1 MKRTLF
7 SALLC
12 LLPAGIAWADGAVY
26 AMTNAL
32 GNNMIAAYHRA
43 ANGNLTQMQMIAT
56 KGGGSGLQLGGVDS
70 LGSAGGLQLDP
81 SHRLLFAVNTE
92 SSKENN
98 GSGAY
103 NSDCQQGSISSFLV
117 SPNGMLT
124 FVSKVPS
131 GGLFPNSLTVRS
143 LGSAGRGRNRGED
156 PGPSDLLYV
165 LNAGGPGNCNVSPN
179 ITGFEVD
186 GTGHMTP
193 ITAALDI
200 FPGSPTGSGANCS
213 PESAAGFAGL
223 TGAPVADFA
232 CGLNPP
238 SFPRSPAH
246 VKFTP
251 QGDQLIVT
259 VKGTNTIYIFPIGT
273 DGRAENPA
281 LSPSTLPALPSFFG
295 LTFDKHGH
303 MLVTELFGSNTSIP
317 AGATGAVSSYT
328 VTNNGILQSISSHVG
343 DGGTAACWIA
353 LEPKNGEFAY
363 VANNLSATISS
374 YAVASDGSVTLV
386 KGTATAA
393 MGPNDLA
400 AVTDGTSS
408 FLYVVNAANGTIG
421 AFSINLTDGS
431 LTAITGSNG
440 LPPAGAQGL
449 AAF

>member
-7 SALLC
+7 CAVLC
-12 LLPAGIAWADGAVY
+12 TLPAGIAWADGAVY

-32 GNNMIAAYHRA
+32 GNNVIVAYHRA

-56 KGGGSGLQLGGVDS
+56 TGGGSGLQLGGVDS

-81 SHRLLFAVNTE
+81 AHRLLFAVNTE
-92 SSKENN
+92 TSKENN

-103 NSDCQQGSISSFLV
+103 NNDCQQGSISSFLV

-143 LGSAGRGRNRGED
+143 LGNAGRGRGRGGE

-179 ITGFEVD
+179 ITGFQVD

-193 ITAALDI
+193 ITAQLDI
-200 FPGSPTGSGANCS
+200 FAGSPTGSGANCS
-213 PESAAGFAGL
+213 AASATGFAGL
-223 TGAPVADFA
+223 TGAPVADFL

-238 SFPRSPAH
+238 AFPRSPAQ

-251 QGDQLIVT
+251 EGDQLIVT
-259 VKGTNTIYIFPIGT
+259 VKGTNTIYVFPVGT

-281 LSPSTLPALPSFFG
+281 MSPSSLPALPSFFG

-303 MLVTELFGSNTSIP
+303 MLLTELFGSAISIP

-328 VTNNGILQSISSHVG
+328 INGNGILQTISSHVG
-343 DGGTAACWIA
+343 DGGTAACWIT
-353 LEPKNGEFAY
+353 LEPINGEFAY
-363 VANNLSATISS
+363 VANNLSGSISS
-374 YAVASDGSVTLV
+374 YAVAPDGSVTLA
-386 KGTATAA
+386 KGIAATA
-393 MGPNDLA
+393 MGPNDLV
-400 AVTDGTSS
+400 AVSEGANS
-408 FLYVVNAANGTIG
+408 FLYAVNAANGTMG
-421 AFSINLTDGS
+421 AFQINLTDGS
-431 LTAITGSNG
+431 LTALTGSNG
-440 LPPAGAQGL
+440 LPPAGAQGI

>member
-213 PESAAGFAGL
+213 PESATGFAGL